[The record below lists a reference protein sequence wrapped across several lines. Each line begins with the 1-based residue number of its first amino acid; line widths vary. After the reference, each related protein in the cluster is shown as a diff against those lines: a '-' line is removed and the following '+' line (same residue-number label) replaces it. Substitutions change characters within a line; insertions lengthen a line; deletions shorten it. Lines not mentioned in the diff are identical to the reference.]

1 MVRRWLGNPASDLK
15 ILDKDTS
22 LPALWKQDM
31 VMELPK
37 DRKYQNCLLRVRS
50 RQSAT
55 VLNLK
60 ETEHMPENQIILQL
74 VLMGDPVWLC
84 LFKADFSDKSTVRG
98 NLRVKVRIQDIDEI
112 AIDKIEPK
120 RLNIDFKV
128 ITKVNLENVEN
139 KARCSLYFDTPQ
151 KTEESRG
158 FLEFNRKSVG
168 ARQSEKVEHWLAA
181 NLVAK

>member
-1 MVRRWLGNPASDLK
+1 MPAELQLPSNPDFLAIGDEANLIKTFFMVRRWLGNPATDLK
-15 ILDKDTS
+15 VLDKDTS
-22 LPALWKQDM
+22 LPALWKQDL

-98 NLRVKVRIQDIDEI
+98 NLRVKFRI
-112 AIDKIEPK
+112 
-120 RLNIDFKV
+120 
-128 ITKVNLENVEN
+128 
-139 KARCSLYFDTPQ
+139 
-151 KTEESRG
+151 
-158 FLEFNRKSVG
+158 
-168 ARQSEKVEHWLAA
+168 
-181 NLVAK
+181 